1 MGAKG
6 AGNPIEFMDTLSN
19 TLKTLNKG
27 AGAVGGATVKT
38 QLSRQ

>member
-1 MGAKG
+1 MGVKG
-6 AGNPIEFMDTLSN
+6 AGNPIEFM
-19 TLKTLNKG
+19 KTLNKG